1 MNELFSEPYYGFTY
15 PILSDGVVKTF
26 IHKSCEPKAFIRNML
41 SYAENLIGIDF
52 KLVKK
57 QRNAELKFYETP
69 VIADNPEYLGLAV
82 PYYSPTG
89 NKWNLYVKSYT
100 GVYPKQ
106 WVYLHEFGHFIGME
120 HPFDDTDGDVWYGES
135 TNDTVMSY
143 NYQPS
148 SYWWFRQADI
158 DTITGMWVG

>member
-1 MNELFSEPYYGFTY
+1 MIELISQSYYDFTNS
-15 PILSDGVVKTF
+15 IFIDGTVTTF
-26 IHKSCEPKAFIRNML
+26 IHKSCGQKAFIRNML

-57 QRNAELKFYETP
+57 AKKAELKFYETP
-69 VIADNPEYLGLAV
+69 VVADNPEYLGLAV

-100 GVYPKQ
+100 GAYPKQ

-143 NYQPS
+143 NYQS
-148 SYWWFRQADI
+148 SPYWWFRQADV

>member
-1 MNELFSEPYYGFTY
+1 MYELFSQPYYGFTY

-26 IHKSCEPKAFIRNML
+26 IHKSCEPKAFIRDML
-41 SYAENLIGIDF
+41 SFTENLIGIDF
-52 KLVKK
+52 KAVKK
-57 QRNAELKFYETP
+57 QRNAELKFYEIP
-69 VIADNPEYLGLAV
+69 LIANEPTYVGLAV
-82 PYYSPTG
+82 PYVSPIG
-89 NKWNLYVKSYT
+89 NKWDIYVKSDAT
-100 GVYPKQ
+100 YPKE
-106 WVYLHEFGHFIGME
+106 WIYLHEFGHFIGME
-120 HPFDDTDGDVWYGES
+120 HPFDDTDNDVWYNES